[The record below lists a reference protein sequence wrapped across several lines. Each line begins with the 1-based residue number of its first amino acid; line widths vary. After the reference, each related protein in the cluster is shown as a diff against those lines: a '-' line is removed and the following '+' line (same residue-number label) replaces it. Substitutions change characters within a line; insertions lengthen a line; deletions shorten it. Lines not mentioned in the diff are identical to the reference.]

1 MRATG
6 RFFFLILCLPLL
18 MGAEVYRWVDDNGV
32 VNYSQNKPQGV
43 DVQQIITRSGGPS
56 IVSDASDP
64 AGTGELTAAQRRMRN
79 ELDAAENQRRQEMAQ
94 IKQENCTLARDTLD
108 KLTVRNR
115 VTETDASGTKRVLP
129 EEERQERIKQAQD
142 AIVENCTS

>member
-1 MRATG
+1 
-6 RFFFLILCLPLL
+6 
-18 MGAEVYRWVDDNGV
+18 MGAEVYRWVDGNGV

-43 DVQQIITRSGGPS
+43 AVQQIITRSGGPS

-64 AGTGELTAAQRRMRN
+64 ATAGTGELTAEQRRMRN

-94 IKQENCTLARDTLD
+94 ITQENCTLARDTLE